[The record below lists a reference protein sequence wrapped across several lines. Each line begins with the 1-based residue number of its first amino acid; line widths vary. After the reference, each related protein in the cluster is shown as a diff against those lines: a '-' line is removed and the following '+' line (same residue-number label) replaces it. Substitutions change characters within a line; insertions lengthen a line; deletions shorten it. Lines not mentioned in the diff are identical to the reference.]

1 MAGEGCVYRRCG
13 CVDPVTGRQFGRVC
27 PRLAGGRHGSWYVRL
42 ELPAGLDGHRRR
54 IRRGGYPSR
63 KAAAAVLARLRTP
76 HPGDASGSM
85 LTVGDWL
92 AHWLVSRTAPAAST
106 VRGYTAHVRLYLAP
120 YLGQVL
126 LAELS
131 AAQVQAMFTAITRQH
146 QELGSPVTAATL
158 NRIRATL
165 RAALNAAIRR
175 GLITGNPAS
184 RAELPRARRPRAV
197 VWTPGRVEHWQQTGE
212 RPPVAVWTAAQT
224 AQFLHAIAGHRLY
237 AAYHLIALR
246 GLRRGEAAGLRWC
259 DVDLDGNTAVI
270 SQQLQQY
277 DGRLAVCPPKT
288 PHSVRVVALD
298 RTTVAALRAHRDRQD
313 AEAAAFGP
321 GYHASG
327 YVFTGLNGDPMAPGP
342 AHPHLQVPGRAGRP
356 CLPPVRLHDLRHGA
370 ASLASLAVG
379 VDLRTVQEMLGHS
392 SIVLTAH
399 TYTSVLP

>member
-1 MAGEGCVYRRCG
+1 V
-13 CVDPVTGRQFGRVC
+13 
-27 PRLAGGRHGSWYVRL
+27 
-42 ELPAGLDGHRRR
+42 
-54 IRRGGYPSR
+54 
-63 KAAAAVLARLRTP
+63 
-76 HPGDASGSM
+76 

-92 AHWLVSRTAPAAST
+92 AHWLVSRTSPAAST

-131 AAQVQAMFTAITRQH
+131 AGQVQAMFTAIIRQH
-146 QELGSPVTAATL
+146 HALGTPMSAATL
-158 NRIRATL
+158 TRIRATL

-175 GLITGNPAS
+175 GLLTENPAS

-197 VWTPGRVEHWQQTGE
+197 VWTPGRIEHWQRTGE
-212 RPPVAVWTAAQT
+212 RSPVAVWTAAQT
-224 AQFLHAIAGHRLY
+224 AQFLNAIAGHRLY

-259 DVDLDGNTAVI
+259 DMDLDGNTAVI

-298 RTTVAALRAHRDRQD
+298 RTTVAALRAHRDRRN

-327 YVFTGLNGDPMAPGP
+327 YVFTGLNGDPMAPDRLTRTFK
-342 AHPHLQVPGRAGRP
+342 ALSAEAG
-356 CLPPVRLHDLRHGA
+356 LPPVRLHDLRHGA
-370 ASLASLAVG
+370 ATLALAAG
-379 VDLRTVQEMLGHS
+379 VDLRVVQEMLGHS
-392 SIVLTAH
+392 SIVLTAD
-399 TYTSVLP
+399 TYTSVLPDVARTAAEKVATLIIKAGCLVPGTRRHRRRQDTRVQRRRRKRAGRGRASPAWRSRAHPGRQIGRPHRRSRANPR